1 MKKKML
7 FLLLIIC
14 IGLFIP
20 RGVFA
25 VSTSSKQFVDY
36 RFFIKDNDGKSIK
49 GLHFTLHDKDNLFNY
64 SSQYNDDEGYYYF
77 LFDSDADIKDAFPEQ
92 LSNIDYEFQYGH
104 IYEDNSDFIINDFKN
119 RVSNTNKYFLGK
131 TSFAAWDN
139 AFLTAYANEPLIL
152 EEKSI
157 NYKKIVF
164 GSLHFSL
171 SGKGSYSSFYY
182 HFFLDNVENE
192 YTRISCNKVE
202 INEYYEV
209 WNDSRCSDYI
219 NLNNTDAIFMRN
231 AVFDYSDELWEELN
245 NGPIASPEMSLQN
258 SSVIMYNSGSSDL
271 STPSVIRLNKKE
283 ESKPN
288 SIIPNIVNPKTWT
301 NGVIILVISLML
313 VTGIIIIVLK
323 ERSVKI

>member
-1 MKKKML
+1 
-7 FLLLIIC
+7 
-14 IGLFIP
+14 
-20 RGVFA
+20 
-25 VSTSSKQFVDY
+25 
-36 RFFIKDNDGKSIK
+36 
-49 GLHFTLHDKDNLFNY
+49 
-64 SSQYNDDEGYYYF
+64 
-77 LFDSDADIKDAFPEQ
+77 
-92 LSNIDYEFQYGH
+92 
-104 IYEDNSDFIINDFKN
+104 
-119 RVSNTNKYFLGK
+119 
-131 TSFAAWDN
+131 
-139 AFLTAYANEPLIL
+139 
-152 EEKSI
+152 
-157 NYKKIVF
+157 
-164 GSLHFSL
+164 
-171 SGKGSYSSFYY
+171 
-182 HFFLDNVENE
+182 
-192 YTRISCNKVE
+192 
-202 INEYYEV
+202 V